1 MGPCFKSYLCNKF
14 DRPETI
20 RDRAKMNLA
29 SHHVQRLSGNH
40 FEPCSCIYSPT
51 TSLSGNPDP
60 PVIQD
65 VSVLSPHSVL
75 LKWNASSTQF
85 IANFSVEFSNDSV
98 SWEQATCNQSLVQEA
113 CIVTWTEATVTS
125 LKPYTNY
132 TFRVAARSSF
142 GKSNY
147 SRESQLVLT
156 DQTGI

>member
-1 MGPCFKSYLCNKF
+1 MLY
-14 DRPETI
+14 I
-20 RDRAKMNLA
+20 
-29 SHHVQRLSGNH
+29 
-40 FEPCSCIYSPT
+40 SCIHSPT

-65 VSVLSPHSVL
+65 VSVLSGHSVL

-85 IANFSVEFSNDSV
+85 IANFSVEFSKDSV

-113 CIVTWTEATVTS
+113 CIVTHSEATVTS

-132 TFRVAARSSF
+132 TFRVAARSPF